1 ARTLTG
7 SSPSFCSGG
16 SMRSRVAAP
25 ALARTPRA
33 KLCGLVD
40 REGAVFDER
49 RDGAG
54 GGRGLRCADMDAHAA
69 WDAVDDEGFPAD
81 RVGRAANSSSG
92 TGVRADARSN
102 VCHTIHGVT

>member
-1 ARTLTG
+1 MDTH
-7 SSPSFCSGG
+7 SS
-16 SMRSRVAAP
+16 
-25 ALARTPRA
+25 
-33 KLCGLVD
+33 
-40 REGAVFDER
+40 
-49 RDGAG
+49 
-54 GGRGLRCADMDAHAA
+54 